1 MSMGQIIVLILLAF
15 FTPAG
20 IVLTVLYF
28 KYRHLLCFTWHGS
41 WQGFG
46 LRRIAYSSPVLFKI
60 GIWRLEIKMINNE
73 KGEGEWV

>member
-1 MSMGQIIVLILLAF
+1 MSANQIIVLILLAF

-28 KYRHLLCFTWHGS
+28 KYRHLLCFTWHDS

-46 LRRIAYSSPVLFKI
+46 LRRIVYSSPVLFKI
-60 GIWRLEIKMINNE
+60 WIWRLEIKMINNYD
-73 KGEGEWV
+73 

>member
-1 MSMGQIIVLILLAF
+1 MSANQIIVLILLAF
-15 FTPAG
+15 LTPAG

-60 GIWRLEIKMINNE
+60 WIWRLEIKMINNE

>member
-1 MSMGQIIVLILLAF
+1 MSVGQIIVLILLAF

-46 LRRIAYSSPVLFKI
+46 KAIARRLKQVTCRPAHWST
-60 GIWRLEIKMINNE
+60 
-73 KGEGEWV
+73 WVGCH

>member
-1 MSMGQIIVLILLAF
+1 MSANQIIVLILLAF

-60 GIWRLEIKMINNE
+60 WIWRLEIKMIHE
-73 KGEGEWV
+73 KGSA